1 MRAIDVM
8 TSAVITV
15 DEDATVQAAAKLLA
29 EHHISALPVVDKH
42 DRVIGMVSEGDLLHR
57 AETGTEQR
65 RSWWL
70 EMMTSTN
77 QQAAEYIKSHSAKVK
92 DVMTRDVISVTGE
105 TAAADIAVLL
115 ETHRI
120 KRVPVLRDGRLVGIV
135 SRANLVRA
143 LAMTIHEPSSGAE
156 ADDRAIRDKLLTE
169 LKAQKWAEVS
179 PVNVTVKGRYRPFV
193 VVLSVRAGKTGAGR
207 RRREH
212 TGRPGRRR
220 PYAAGAGRFAG
231 LKFAQFKELTDVAA
245 SHRR

>member
-77 QQAAEYIKSHSAKVK
+77 QLAAEYIKSHSAKVK

-105 TAAADIAVLL
+105 TAVADIAVLL

-135 SRANLVRA
+135 SRSNLIQA
-143 LAMTIHEPSSGAE
+143 LAS
-156 ADDRAIRDKLLTE
+156 
-169 LKAQKWAEVS
+169 
-179 PVNVTVKGRYRPFV
+179 V
-193 VVLSVRAGKTGAGR
+193 VG
-207 RRREH
+207 H
-212 TGRPGRRR
+212 IDQP
-220 PYAAGAGRFAG
+220 
-231 LKFAQFKELTDVAA
+231 AA
-245 SHRR
+245 SDRQIRLELLSRLEAQSWTDFGSRNITVGDRVVHLWGLVGSPEERKALLALAESVPGVAGVRDEMISAY